1 MKKLLLLGLTIILLL
16 TLTACSGYNGIMRE
30 HLNNEANYHDI
41 EATFCSY
48 KEAGDRIYLYV
59 SVENKSAFDSSE
71 ANSEEI
77 RLELVGDN
85 CNVLSEAF
93 AKEVEGMK
101 TAEDLQ
107 AALKQHG
114 IEMTI
119 DEIVELGGQLAHQM
133 GMGKDGE
140 LSEDDLENVSG
151 GGLFGLVVSG
161 VTFFIVSIYMGT
173 QGCKI

>member
-1 MKKLLLLGLTIILLL
+1 MMEINDKLRDLL
-16 TLTACSGYNGIMRE
+16 N
-30 HLNNEANYHDI
+30 
-41 EATFCSY
+41 
-48 KEAGDRIYLYV
+48 
-59 SVENKSAFDSSE
+59 
-71 ANSEEI
+71 
-77 RLELVGDN
+77 
-85 CNVLSEAF
+85 SEAF

-107 AALKQHG
+107 VALKQHG

-133 GMGKDGE
+133 GMGKNSE

-173 QGCKI
+173 QGC